1 MSKHKM
7 LNNTIYSLRGRVNFY
22 LSVSHCQQCEQ
33 QNTLPLNDR
42 TSSLKTSILSNSP
55 CPMILRLM
63 SKLLISKSDYFLR
76 SIKSHFLPPLPTF
89 ILIEGSS
96 ILEMENYRLGFYIS

>member
-1 MSKHKM
+1 
-7 LNNTIYSLRGRVNFY
+7 
-22 LSVSHCQQCEQ
+22 
-33 QNTLPLNDR
+33 
-42 TSSLKTSILSNSP
+42 
-55 CPMILRLM
+55 MILRLM